1 MLMCSNIH
9 LLGSPLNA
17 TAQWREDW
25 PSASVVNYTNVTNCT
40 IWQPGFDLPRQS
52 WSLLN
57 RFRAGQG
64 PCHAFLHKWGLAK
77 SPTCGCG
84 QQQTMSHIAD
94 SDMCPLMED
103 YNCFRKL
110 KMMQSSGWNLQRLQH
125 SQNEMNYRQLAYTP
139 WLRNELCLCSWASV
153 LIVGCHSH
161 PKRTVFIVVYMWA
174 IIINCN
180 VMNGYVHCA
189 ETV

>member
-25 PSASVVNYTNVTNCT
+25 PSASVVNYINVTNCT

-94 SDMCPLMED
+94 SDMCPLTKFDGGLQLLQEAED
-103 YNCFRKL
+103 DAVK
-110 KMMQSSGWNLQRLQH
+110 
-125 SQNEMNYRQLAYTP
+125 
-139 WLRNELCLCSWASV
+139 WLESTATTAFA
-153 LIVGCHSH
+153 
-161 PKRTVFIVVYMWA
+161 K
-174 IIINCN
+174 
-180 VMNGYVHCA
+180 
-189 ETV
+189 